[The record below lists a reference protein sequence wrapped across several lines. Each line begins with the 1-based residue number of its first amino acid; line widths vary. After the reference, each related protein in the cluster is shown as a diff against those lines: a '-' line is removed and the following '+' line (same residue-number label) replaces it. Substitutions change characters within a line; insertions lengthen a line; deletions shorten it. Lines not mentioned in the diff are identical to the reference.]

1 MSNFRSSITTV
12 VTLAILAGCATTGA
26 TFRSGVGDAHLEH
39 PPYYAGI
46 ARPSSSEGPRIGRLP
61 IGYQRGAAQAP
72 IFDPRDEANS
82 PVRALL
88 GEMNAYLDSLAAG
101 TGLAVRLVEADQISA
116 AATGQPP
123 DVHFGC
129 LTEGNLPGADCAQR
143 GDSAL
148 GRGDQRMRLAV
159 GRPSSEWTSWMRDV
173 ARDKSV
179 DRVLMLTLE
188 VGQYLPRQVGWR
200 GDKEVELGTAHVAR
214 LPWLTSLET
223 PVFVLQLTGAVV
235 DTTGRALRIGAE
247 GFFPVRTPL
256 AVSSLGAVQ
265 LLRDADV
272 QAARTLRRTD
282 LEGQPLAW
290 QVALANLVAQL
301 TGQGSCQPR
310 CA

>member
-1 MSNFRSSITTV
+1 MSNFKSLVTSA
-12 VTLAILAGCATTGA
+12 VTLAAVVGCATTGA

-46 ARPSSSEGPRIGRLP
+46 ARPAQAEGQRIGHLP
-61 IGYQRGAAQAP
+61 IAYQRGATQAP
-72 IFDPRDEANS
+72 IFDPHDEANS
-82 PVRALL
+82 PVRGLL
-88 GEMNAYLDSLAAG
+88 GEMNVYLDSLVAG
-101 TGLAVRLVEADQISA
+101 TGLGIRLVEAGQISA
-116 AATGQPP
+116 TIGQPP
-123 DVHFGC
+123 DVQFGC
-129 LTEGNLPGADCAQR
+129 LTEGNLPGEDCAQR

-159 GRPSSEWTSWMRDV
+159 GRPASEWTSWMRGV

-179 DRVLMLTLE
+179 DRVLVLTLE

-247 GFFPVRTPL
+247 GFFPLRTPL

-272 QAARTLRRTD
+272 QAARSLRRTD
-282 LEGQPLAW
+282 LDGQPLAW
-290 QVALANLVAQL
+290 QVALSNLVAQL
-301 TGQGSCQPR
+301 TGRGGCHPR